1 MTKIIQFPGAKAPE
15 PSPQKPVFEEPQ
27 IRLMDGTPASVDQQK
42 AIGIIL
48 SGATFI
54 CIGIEQPASG
64 GADFFTACHGD
75 EGYLR
80 NAEDHLPGVIHRL
93 FVRKGIVS

>member
-1 MTKIIQFPGAKAPE
+1 MTKVIQFPGAKAPVE
-15 PSPQKPVFEEPQ
+15 KPSDQMPVLPVD
-27 IRLMDGTPASVDQQK
+27 LNADQQK

-48 SGATFI
+48 SGQTFI
-54 CIGIEQPASG
+54 CIGIDQPASG

-80 NAEDHLPGVIHRL
+80 NAEDHLPAVIHRL
-93 FVRKGIVS
+93 LVRKGIVS

>member
-1 MTKIIQFPGAKAPE
+1 MAKVIQFPGAKAPE
-15 PSPQKPVFEEPQ
+15 P
-27 IRLMDGTPASVDQQK
+27 TPAQDAKATFDNMTEDQRK
-42 AIGIIL
+42 AMSIIA

-80 NAEDHLPGVIHRL
+80 NAEDHLPAVIHRL
-93 FVRKGIVS
+93 LVRKGIVS